1 MTVRSGPG
9 EQTPRAGIAA
19 EVIEMWKQLTGPDG
33 DDLSRTTRIVAGIA
47 PAAACYV
54 MPSWA
59 RDRGATDVP
68 LWWIWPAGS
77 WVSGDR
83 RQELLLAAALALAA
97 VEHTGSHG
105 PQTPPLTL
113 VGDADEIT
121 RSTPA
126 GHRRGSRDRILAA
139 VEQARADLVDHEG
152 LDPAR
157 SPRPSGLESLMLATA
172 CHLLPA
178 EMREIGRAG
187 VPQMWAWPTTS
198 WIDIQDR
205 ATELTI
211 AAAMAQAVIE
221 LHDRTEK
228 RRGRTSTLA
237 IIDGQ
242 APPR

>member
-19 EVIEMWKQLTGPDG
+19 EVIEMWKQLTGPEG
-33 DDLSRTTRIVAGIA
+33 NDLSRTTQIVAGIA

-113 VGDADEIT
+113 VRDADEIT
-121 RSTPA
+121 RSAPA

-187 VPQMWAWPTTS
+187 VPQMWAWPTSS

-228 RRGRTSTLA
+228 HRGRTSTLA

>member
-19 EVIEMWKQLTGPDG
+19 EVIELWTQLTGPDG
-33 DDLSRTTRIVAGIA
+33 NDLSRTARIAAGIA

-59 RDRGATDVP
+59 RDQGATDIP
-68 LWWIWPAGS
+68 LWWTWPPGS

-97 VEHTGSHG
+97 VEQAGTNGQ
-105 PQTPPLTL
+105 PPPLTL
-113 VGDADEIT
+113 VRDVDETT
-121 RSTPA
+121 RPAPA
-126 GHRRGSRDRILAA
+126 GHRRGSRDRILTA
-139 VEQARADLVDHEG
+139 VERARAELVDHEG

-157 SPRPSGLESLMLATA
+157 SLRPSGLESLMLATA

-187 VPQMWAWPTTS
+187 VPQMWAWPTSS

-221 LHDRTEK
+221 LHDRTET
-228 RRGRTSTLA
+228 RCGRASTLA
-237 IIDGQ
+237 IIDGSV
-242 APPR
+242 PPR

>member
-9 EQTPRAGIAA
+9 EQTPRAGIAT
-19 EVIEMWKQLTGPDG
+19 EVIEMWTQLTGPEG
-33 DDLSRTTRIVAGIA
+33 NDLSRTARIIAGIA

-59 RDRGATDVP
+59 RDRGATGVP
-68 LWWIWPAGS
+68 PWWTWPAKS
-77 WVSGDR
+77 WLPGDR

-97 VEHTGSHG
+97 VEQTPTHG
-105 PQTPPLTL
+105 QPPPLT
-113 VGDADEIT
+113 VVRDADETT
-121 RSTPA
+121 RPASA

-157 SPRPSGLESLMLATA
+157 SLRPSGLESLMLATA

-198 WIDIQDR
+198 WMDIQDR

-228 RRGRTSTLA
+228 LRGRTSTLA

-242 APPR
+242 APSR

>member
-9 EQTPRAGIAA
+9 EQTSRAGIAT
-19 EVIEMWKQLTGPDG
+19 EVIEMWKQLTGPEG
-33 DDLSRTTRIVAGIA
+33 NDLSRTARIAAGIA

-54 MPSWA
+54 MPTWA
-59 RDRGATDVP
+59 RDRGATGVP
-68 LWWIWPAGS
+68 PWWIWPARN
-77 WVSGDR
+77 WVSGER

-97 VEHTGSHG
+97 VEQTDSHG
-105 PQTPPLTL
+105 PFPPPLT
-113 VGDADEIT
+113 VVRDADEIT
-121 RSTPA
+121 RPTPV

-139 VEQARADLVDHEG
+139 VDQARTALVDHEG

-157 SPRPSGLESLMLATA
+157 SQRPSGLESLMLATA

-178 EMREIGRAG
+178 EMRQIGRAG
-187 VPQMWAWPTTS
+187 VPQMWAWPTSS
-198 WIDIQDR
+198 WVDIQDR

-221 LHDRTEK
+221 LHDRTNA

-237 IIDGQ
+237 VINGKT
-242 APPR
+242 APR

>member
-9 EQTPRAGIAA
+9 EQTPRAGIAT
-19 EVIEMWKQLTGPDG
+19 EVTEMWKQLTGPEG
-33 DDLSRTTRIVAGIA
+33 NDLSRTTRIVAGIA

-54 MPSWA
+54 MPNWA
-59 RDRGATDVP
+59 RNRGTTDVP
-68 LWWIWPAGS
+68 LWWTWPAES

-97 VEHTGSHG
+97 VEQTDSHG
-105 PQTPPLTL
+105 PLPPPLT
-113 VGDADEIT
+113 VVKDADEIT
-121 RSTPA
+121 RPTPA

-139 VEQARADLVDHEG
+139 VDQARADLVDHEG

-157 SPRPSGLESLMLATA
+157 SLRPSGLESLMLATA
-172 CHLLPA
+172 CYLLPA

-187 VPQMWAWPTTS
+187 VPQMWAWPTSS

-221 LHDRTEK
+221 LHDRTET

-237 IIDGQ
+237 IIDGKA
-242 APPR
+242 APR